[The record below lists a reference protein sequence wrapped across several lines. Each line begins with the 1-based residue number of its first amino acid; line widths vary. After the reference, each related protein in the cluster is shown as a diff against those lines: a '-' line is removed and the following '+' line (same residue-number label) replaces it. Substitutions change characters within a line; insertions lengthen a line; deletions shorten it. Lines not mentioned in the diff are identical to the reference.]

1 MNTSLVLRV
10 CKSDFS
16 SRHGFVWPSEIGAIA
31 NCPDFVDSNECG
43 NGLHGWLNGMGDS
56 AASDLV
62 DVIDTKWLVLEV
74 ETDKIIDLGGKV
86 KFPSA
91 KVIFIG
97 SRGECANYIYD
108 RVPDCPNV
116 IGLEK
121 IGGDGSTLTGGYN
134 SKLTGGNYSVL
145 TGGYG
150 STLTGGYNSKLTG
163 GDGSTLTGG
172 YNSKLTGGDGSTLT
186 GGVNSK
192 LTGGDGSTLTGG
204 DGSTLTGGYN
214 SKLTGGY
221 NSKLTGGENST
232 LTGGN
237 YSTLTGGENSTLT
250 SGNYS
255 TLTGGENSTL
265 TGGNYSTLTGGEN
278 STLTSG
284 NYSTLT
290 GGENSTLIFKYYQN
304 GKIKIKVAYVG
315 EDGIEAD
322 VPYTLDNK
330 FNVVKSM
337 T

>member
-10 CKSDFS
+10 CESDFS
-16 SRHGFVWPSEIGAIA
+16 SRNGFVWPAEIGAIA
-31 NCPDFVDSNECG
+31 TCPDFVDSNECG
-43 NGLHGWLNGMGDS
+43 NGLHGWLNGIGDS
-56 AASDLV
+56 SASNLV
-62 DVIDTKWLVLEV
+62 DAINAKWLVLEV
-74 ETDKIIDLGGKV
+74 ETDKIIDLKGKV

-97 SRGECANYIYD
+97 SRGECADYIYD
-108 RVPDCPNV
+108 RVPDCPNI
-116 IGLEK
+116 IGLDK
-121 IGGDGSTLTGGYN
+121 NGGDYSTLTCGGDYSTLTGGY
-134 SKLTGGNYSVL
+134 K
-145 TGGYG
+145 
-150 STLTGGYNSKLTG
+150 
-163 GDGSTLTGG
+163 
-172 YNSKLTGGDGSTLT
+172 
-186 GGVNSK
+186 
-192 LTGGDGSTLTGG
+192 
-204 DGSTLTGGYN
+204 
-214 SKLTGGY
+214 
-221 NSKLTGGENST
+221 ST

-237 YSTLTGGENSTLT
+237 YSTLTGGNYSTLTGRHKSTLTGGYNSTLT
-250 SGNYS
+250 GGYKSTLTGGNNSTLTGGNYS

-322 VPYTLDNK
+322 VPYKLDAN

-337 T
+337 A